1 MHMTMKLFKAC
12 KTYIVVSVYKTQKW
26 MYLGENHLVGILSRI
41 KDEMFFWD
49 E

>member
-1 MHMTMKLFKAC
+1 MQDIYSCFG
-12 KTYIVVSVYKTQKW
+12 VYKTHKW
-26 MYLGENHLVGILSRI
+26 MYLGENHLVGIQSRI